1 MAIMVNQVGYEA
13 AASHKKAVADR
24 PGSYV
29 LKNAAGEVLWQ
40 GQTGEAV
47 SDPLCGETLYP
58 LDFGS
63 VGTPGKYHLESVG
76 GEKSDTFAIDRDV
89 LAGVHN
95 AMIKALYF
103 QRCGCALE
111 EKYAGPYVHAA
122 CHTQDSEVYG
132 EPGHTLKAQGGWHD
146 AGDYGRYITPAAVTV
161 GHLLYAYRLYT
172 VAFKEQL
179 NIPESGN
186 GLPDVLNECR
196 YELEWMLKMQR
207 EDGGVYHK
215 LTAWKH
221 ADFIM
226 PEKDKDTFYAYS
238 VSSLATADFCACMA
252 LAARV
257 YRSSSASGREE
268 KEFSLRLEEAARRA
282 WKWLREN
289 PEPLLFTNPEGSNT
303 GEYGDATDADERLW
317 AAAEMMT
324 LEVWLMRDTRE
335 YGEEVRR
342 ILDTGLAVTDFGWTD
357 VAGFAAMA
365 VLTDPGAAKAAGE
378 EIVQRF
384 RTAVLAEADRLAV
397 LGGHNA
403 FGMAMETGD
412 FCWGSNMVVTNRG
425 ILLALACKVLENE
438 GETVWTQQEIASADS
453 SMTGAGAADE
463 AASARKEA
471 PSRNRSAASRIA
483 RYEEVMQAQIDYL
496 LGKNITGYSF
506 VTGFGEHAY
515 RHPHLRTTAAD
526 GIDDPMA
533 GWVSGGP
540 NGKPGDELAIKM
552 IPAGTPPMKC
562 YLDREEC
569 YSLNEM
575 TIYWNS
581 SAVFVTAY
589 LRSRI

>member
-13 AASHKKAVADR
+13 AASHKLAVADT

-40 GQTGEAV
+40 GRTGEAMQ
-47 SDPLCGETLYP
+47 DPLCGETLYP

-63 VGTPGKYHLESVG
+63 VQTPGKYVLEDAQG
-76 GEKSDTFAIDRDV
+76 AGSDAFEIGRDV

-111 EKYAGPYVHAA
+111 ERYAGPYVHGA
-122 CHTQDSEVYG
+122 CHTADSQIYG
-132 EPGHTLKAQGGWHD
+132 EEGQTLKARGGWHD
-146 AGDYGRYITPAAVTV
+146 AGDYGRYITPAAVAV
-161 GHLLYAYRLYT
+161 GHLLYAYWLFPA
-172 VAFKEQL
+172 AFKEEL

-186 GLPDVLNECR
+186 GVPDVLNECR

-215 LTAWKH
+215 LTAWRH

-226 PEKDKDTFYAYS
+226 PEEDKDTFYAYPI
-238 VSSLATADFCACMA
+238 SSLAVADFCACMA

-257 YRSSSASGREE
+257 YHRVNE
-268 KEFSLRLEEAARRA
+268 KEFAAQMDAAARRA
-282 WKWLREN
+282 WQWLMRN
-289 PEPLLFTNPEGSNT
+289 PQPLLFTNPEGSNT
-303 GEYGDATDADERLW
+303 GDYRDTTDADERLW
-317 AAAEMMT
+317 AAAEMMR
-324 LEVWLMRDTRE
+324 LADWRREDTRE
-335 YGEEVRR
+335 YVDVMRR
-342 ILDTGLAVTDFGWTD
+342 ILDTGLEVTDFGWTD

-365 VLTDPGAAKAAGE
+365 VLTDPRRAAGE
-378 EIVQRF
+378 EITQNF
-384 RTAVLAEADRLAV
+384 RSAVLAEADRLAR
-397 LGGHNA
+397 LGKHNA
-403 FGMAMETGD
+403 FGMAMGAGD

-425 ILLALACKVLENE
+425 ILLALAC
-438 GETVWTQQEIASADS
+438 EILRLRE
-453 SMTGAGAADE
+453 DE
-463 AASARKEA
+463 AFGDRKTTQNPET
-471 PSRNRSAASRIA
+471 ASRIA
-483 RYEEVMQAQIDYL
+483 VYREVIQAQIDYL

-506 VTGFGEHAY
+506 VTGFGDHAY
-515 RHPHLRTTAAD
+515 RYPHLRTTAAD
-526 GIDDPMA
+526 GIDEPMA
-533 GWVSGGP
+533 GWVAGGP
-540 NGKPGDELAIKM
+540 NGKPGDELAIRM
-552 IPAGTPPMKC
+552 IPKGTPPMKC

-589 LRSRI
+589 LRQRDFTL

>member
-13 AASHKKAVADR
+13 DAASKKGVVSQ
-24 PGSYV
+24 PGGYT
-29 LKNAAGEVLWQ
+29 LKNTEGEIVWQ

-47 SDPLCGETLYP
+47 QDPLCGETLYP

-63 VGTPGKYHLESVG
+63 VRTAGKYYLENAEG
-76 GEKSDTFAIDRDV
+76 LRSDSFVIGKDV
-89 LAGVHN
+89 LEGVHN

-111 EKYAGPYVHAA
+111 EKYAGPYIHAA
-122 CHTQDSEVYG
+122 CHMEDSQIYG
-132 EPGHTLKAQGGWHD
+132 EPGQCFEARGGWHD
-146 AGDYGRYITPAAVTV
+146 AGDYGRYITPAAVTI
-161 GHLLYAYRLYT
+161 GHLLYAYQLYPA
-172 VAFKEQL
+172 AFAEQL

-186 GLPDVLNECR
+186 GMPDVLNECR

-207 EDGGVYHK
+207 KDGGVYHK
-215 LTAWKH
+215 LTAWRH

-226 PEKDKDTFYAYS
+226 PEEDKDTFYAYP
-238 VSSLATADFCACMA
+238 VSSMAVADFCACMA
-252 LAARV
+252 LASRV
-257 YRSSSASGREE
+257 YHQAGE
-268 KEFSLRLEEAARRA
+268 KEFAAQMDGAARRA
-282 WKWLREN
+282 WRWLMEN
-289 PEPLLFTNPEGSNT
+289 PQPLLFTNPEGSNT
-303 GEYGDATDADERLW
+303 GDYGDTTDADERLW
-317 AAAEMMT
+317 AAAEMM
-324 LEVWLMRDTRE
+324 LLADFRGEGIQE
-335 YGEEVRR
+335 YVDVLRR

-365 VLTDPGAAKAAGE
+365 VLTAPRKTAGE
-378 EIVQRF
+378 EIAQIF
-384 RTAVLAEADRLAV
+384 RRAVLAEADRLIC
-397 LGGHNA
+397 LRKENA
-403 FGMAMETGD
+403 FGMAMGAGD

-425 ILLALACKVLENE
+425 ILLALAD
-438 GETVWTQQEIASADS
+438 TV
-453 SMTGAGAADE
+453 
-463 AASARKEA
+463 
-471 PSRNRSAASRIA
+471 SRMDAYR
-483 RYEEVMQAQIDYL
+483 EVIQAQIDYL

-506 VTGFGEHAY
+506 VTGFGDHAY
-515 RHPHLRTTAAD
+515 RYPHLRTTAAD

-589 LRSRI
+589 LRSKALEGGE

>member
-13 AASHKKAVADR
+13 AADRKKAVADR

-29 LKNAAGEVLWQ
+29 LKNTAGEVLWQ
-40 GQTGEAV
+40 GQAGAAV
-47 SDPLCGETLYP
+47 QDPLCGETLYP

-63 VGTPGKYHLESVG
+63 VKTPGKYVLEDAEGVR
-76 GEKSDTFAIDRDV
+76 SDTFEIGRDV

-122 CHTQDSEVYG
+122 CHTADSQVYG
-132 EPGHTLKAQGGWHD
+132 EEGQSLKAQGGWHD
-146 AGDYGRYITPAAVTV
+146 AGDYGRYITPAAVTI
-161 GHLLYAYRLYT
+161 GHLLYAYWLNT
-172 VAFKEQL
+172 IAFTEQL

-215 LTAWKH
+215 LTAWRH

-226 PEKDKDTFYAYS
+226 PEEDQDPFYAYP
-238 VSSLATADFCACMA
+238 VSSLAVADFCACMA

-257 YRSSSASGREE
+257 YRASSAAGMHE
-268 KEFSLRLEEAARRA
+268 KEFSIQLETAARRA
-282 WKWLREN
+282 WKWLMEN
-289 PEPLLFTNPEGSNT
+289 PQPLLFTNPEGSNT
-303 GEYGDATDADERLW
+303 GDYRDTTDADERLW
-317 AAAEMMT
+317 AAAEMMS
-324 LEVWLMRDTRE
+324 LAALLREDTRE
-335 YGEEVRR
+335 YVDELRR
-342 ILDTGLAVTDFGWTD
+342 ILDTGLEVTDFGWTD

-365 VLTDPGAAKAAGE
+365 VLSDPGKTAGE
-378 EIVQRF
+378 EILQRF
-384 RTAVLAEADRLAV
+384 RKAVLAEADRLV
-397 LGGHNA
+397 ELGEQNA
-403 FGMAMETGD
+403 FGMAMGAGD

-425 ILLALACKVLENE
+425 ILLALACKIFE
-438 GETVWTQQEIASADS
+438 WQEW
-453 SMTGAGAADE
+453 E
-463 AASARKEA
+463 EQRKEA
-471 PSRNRSAASRIA
+471 QEKRNMGSGEGPQDRENASRIA
-483 RYEEVMQAQIDYL
+483 RYEEVIQAQIDYL

-506 VTGFGEHAY
+506 VTGFGDHAY

-533 GWVSGGP
+533 GWVAGGP
-540 NGKPGDELAIKM
+540 NGKPGDELAIRM
-552 IPAGTPPMKC
+552 IPKGTPPMKC

-589 LRSRI
+589 LRQKVIWDMREEQA

>member
-13 AASHKKAVADR
+13 AVSYKKAVADR

-29 LKNAAGEVLWQ
+29 LKNAAGEILWQ
-40 GQTGEAV
+40 GQAGEAV

-63 VGTPGKYHLESVG
+63 VQAPGKYHLESAA
-76 GEKSDTFAIDRDV
+76 GEKSDTFTIDRDV

-122 CHTQDSEVYG
+122 CHTGDSEVYG
-132 EPGHTLKAQGGWHD
+132 EPGHMLMAQGGWHD
-146 AGDYGRYITPAAVTV
+146 AGDYGRYITPAAVTI
-161 GHLLYAYRLYT
+161 GHLLYAYWLYT
-172 VAFKEQL
+172 MAFQEQL

-215 LTAWKH
+215 LTAWSH

-226 PEKDKDTFYAYS
+226 PQEDKDLFYAYA

-257 YRSSSASGREE
+257 YRGSSTAGKEE
-268 KEFSLRLEEAARRA
+268 KEFSLRLEAAARRA
-282 WKWLREN
+282 WKWLAEN
-289 PEPLLFTNPEGSNT
+289 PEPLLFTNPQGSNT
-303 GEYGDATDADERLW
+303 GEYGDTTDADERLW
-317 AAAEMMT
+317 AAAEMMA
-324 LEVWLMRDTRE
+324 LAAWLKEDTRE
-335 YGEEVRR
+335 YREELCR

-357 VAGFAAMA
+357 VAGFAALA
-365 VLTDPGAAKAAGE
+365 VLTDIDAAKAAGE
-378 EIVQRF
+378 ETVQRLQ
-384 RTAVLAEADRLAV
+384 TAVLEEADRLAA
-397 LGGHNA
+397 LGEHNA
-403 FGMAMETGD
+403 FGMAMGAGD

-425 ILLALACKVLENE
+425 ILLALACKVLEI
-438 GETVWTQQEIASADS
+438 QEDG
-453 SMTGAGAADE
+453 TAG
-463 AASARKEA
+463 RV
-471 PSRNRSAASRIA
+471 A

-540 NGKPGDELAIKM
+540 NGKPGDELAIRM

-589 LRSRI
+589 LRQKAWDREREQGEQA